1 MSARA
6 PCCVVFGPVL
16 HIGHIGAL
24 VTINEKLSVLLET
37 RENCARRESDTG

>member
-1 MSARA
+1 L
-6 PCCVVFGPVL
+6 VL
-16 HIGHIGAL
+16 YYTLDTLDAL

>member
-1 MSARA
+1 MSASR
-6 PCCVVFGPVL
+6 VVWCLVL
-16 HIGHIGAL
+16 YYTLDTLDAL